1 MRSGWIRSTD
11 TPSLSDLILVT
22 GSRSDGR
29 KEVGGGAH
37 RGGRLRR
44 CAVQVV
50 GGGDA
55 SVTSSVDGELDG
67 DQCDAGKTRAWTASS
82 FASSSEA
89 ERRLEGARASVTFG
103 LHWRARFS
111 AKRFSP
117 RASRGA
123 PEQRKKNRLGE
134 EVRGHLSLTDF
145 TGELVGT
152 AESDDRFRRFGGA
165 SSRKKKGGRRST
177 SGGFYRS
184 GLDGHYCENSPGG
197 VTPAVSID
205 RE

>member
-1 MRSGWIRSTD
+1 
-11 TPSLSDLILVT
+11 
-22 GSRSDGR
+22 
-29 KEVGGGAH
+29 
-37 RGGRLRR
+37 
-44 CAVQVV
+44 
-50 GGGDA
+50 
-55 SVTSSVDGELDG
+55 VTSGADGELDG
-67 DQCDAGKTRAWTASS
+67 DQCDAGKTRAWAASS

-89 ERRLEGARASVTFG
+89 ERRLESARASVTFG

-111 AKRFSP
+111 AKRFIP

-134 EVRGHLSLTDF
+134 EVWGHLSLTNF
-145 TGELVGT
+145 TGELAGT
-152 AESDDRFRRFGGA
+152 AEFDDQFRRFGGA
-165 SSRKKKGGRRST
+165 SSRKKKGGRRRT

-184 GLDGHYCENSPGG
+184 GLDGHYCEKLPGG